1 MLYRYSELLKNEKF
15 NTDRKIK
22 VALSGKR
29 LFKLDCGFYS
39 FDSRC
44 SELEFIVKKYD
55 NAVFNFDSAFYYYGL
70 TDNIPDKYYLSTKKK
85 ARKIKDDRVIQT
97 FMDDRYFNIGITYI
111 YYNNVRIKIYDK
123 ERMLIELVRN
133 KNNMSYDMYK
143 EIINNYRSI
152 VDELNFLK
160 LQDYLSNFK
169 NKDKYLKIIQEEVL

>member
-1 MLYRYSELLKNEKF
+1 M
-15 NTDRKIK
+15 
-22 VALSGKR
+22 
-29 LFKLDCGFYS
+29 DCGFYS

-44 SELEFIVKKYD
+44 SELEFIAKKYD

-85 ARKIKDDRVIQT
+85 ARKIKDVK
-97 FMDDRYFNIGITYI
+97 
-111 YYNNVRIKIYDK
+111 IKIYDK